1 MMSARAPSV
10 RIVDENRADPAELAD
25 AELVRQVLAG
35 DVNEYG
41 KLIQRHQDTLHRVAF
56 AMVQDG
62 DIVADLVQDV
72 FIAGYVNLASCRNP
86 ARLRVW
92 LLVMLRNRCL
102 DFLKARRR
110 RDIPLELLPGEP
122 ATSGASVLSGIADR
136 TELRRALA
144 ALPESL
150 REAFLLRHVEEL
162 EYEEMAELLETTVAG
177 VKMRVS
183 RAREALRRHL
193 VAAEDMSA

>member
-1 MMSARAPSV
+1 MMSARAPLV
-10 RIVDENRADPAELAD
+10 RIVDETVADPAAPAD
-25 AELVRQVLAG
+25 AELVGRVLAG

-41 KLIQRHQDTLHRVAF
+41 RLIQRHQDTLYRVAF
-56 AMVQDG
+56 AMLHDG

-92 LLVMLRNRCL
+92 LLAMVRNRCL

-110 RDIPLELLPGEP
+110 RDIPLDLLTVEP
-122 ATSGASVLSGIADR
+122 SASGTTVLSCIADK

-144 ALPESL
+144 ALPEPL

-183 RAREALRRHL
+183 RAREALRRYL
-193 VAAEDMSA
+193 VAAEDMPA